1 MKQTR
6 WFIHPIFI
14 FILSTIALAISLFL
28 YIYWYVTVSES
39 LKSIISRYH
48 LDPNQFFEAQTW
60 VVILV
65 LSLLV
70 TAILIGILIIFN
82 YNLKSLR
89 LYRIQQT
96 FINNFTHE
104 LKTPVTS
111 IKIFL
116 DTFVRHEIPRQ
127 EQLKYIGFML
137 QDIERLSHNI
147 NSILNVARMESRVF
161 EGEFTLVHISEVI
174 HDFLAANAHVFRDS
188 EIRVENMPGS
198 DYIVAL
204 NVILFE
210 MLLMNILTNA
220 LKYNNSE
227 KPRVDISF
235 VADHKMLLVR
245 FKDNGIGIEKKE
257 RKKIFRKFY
266 QGGRSGDHIP
276 VGGSG
281 IGLYLV
287 QQIAKIHQGK
297 VVADSAGMGK
307 GSVFT
312 LSLPFDVRGGEK
324 G

>member
-188 EIRVENMPGS
+188 ESASKTCPAAITSSPSMS
-198 DYIVAL
+198 
-204 NVILFE
+204 
-210 MLLMNILTNA
+210 
-220 LKYNNSE
+220 S
-227 KPRVDISF
+227 
-235 VADHKMLLVR
+235 
-245 FKDNGIGIEKKE
+245 
-257 RKKIFRKFY
+257 
-266 QGGRSGDHIP
+266 
-276 VGGSG
+276 
-281 IGLYLV
+281 YLRC
-287 QQIAKIHQGK
+287 
-297 VVADSAGMGK
+297 S
-307 GSVFT
+307 S
-312 LSLPFDVRGGEK
+312 
-324 G
+324 